1 MATDILA
8 SLQTLIDTSTPQ
20 NIMQTQPAESQAK
33 PGLFAALVAECMETV
48 QDTETL
54 PELLMPL
61 ETEAQPETEE
71 QTFTFNGNNT
81 FGQSVLEILANTQ
94 EQPEELVP
102 ETEEPLPEA
111 TEGDAVIWPED
122 KPEEPEAG
130 NFAELKQAVSDIKD
144 FAREKLSEI
153 ELPVEEI
160 VEEVITDDVLAKI
173 PDAMREEISQVIND
187 VAGALK
193 QEDGT
198 EPQPVMQ
205 MLSALNERIAV
216 PKAESKPAEN
226 PDNSD
231 EQEESDVQD
240 ETSEIPENITELAG
254 LAGVTN
260 ILAQPVQSEAPE
272 TQEQPDVLE
281 APARQVRPSRQVR
294 TEQPE
299 AEKAPEESQN
309 APESQETRTNF
320 REVLANRNTEHETS
334 EQDTSGE
341 GQGQRQNQDNHSDSR
356 NTSQR
361 LRTDTRRVDSRT
373 QNERTAPQSSTH
385 RTESRSDFASYFEGV
400 LTSRRTA
407 SRTSPLPLDLRGT
420 ENFTQATAI
429 RDGITNVVRFIRA
442 DGLQKARV
450 VVDPPALGRISV
462 ELTSGTSGVEASIK
476 VSSEQIRQLVQ
487 DQLSQLRMNL
497 SQQGVQVAEFT
508 VDVQQDNSGQ
518 QQNPQQQQQGML
530 NFGSGIDDDDE
541 TEDFR
546 VDLEEGLLYWVA

>member
-260 ILAQPVQSEAPE
+260 IQAQPVQSEAPE